1 MVCLAQAEQVG
12 EVGLHGRDSWTVVRN
27 DMVELLVCRLPP
39 GAWLLDVGC
48 WGCQLTFTGGK
59 RVFSVVASFN
69 IIKRRPGWEF

>member
-1 MVCLAQAEQVG
+1 MVCLAQAGQVG

-48 WGCQLTFTGGK
+48 WLLGLPIDFLGSEVC
-59 RVFSVVASFN
+59 VFCGQHF
-69 IIKRRPGWEF
+69 FLMYY